1 MGISWDDGGE
11 YARAA
16 EAAGVDVGGMLE
28 AGVDAKQLL
37 EFVAAFRKEE
47 GACVYHPACSWLKE
61 RPLYNSSS
69 LHRATSMTKLV
80 HTHSS

>member
-1 MGISWDDGGE
+1 MATPLNGGTATKDEFPGWDDGGE

-37 EFVAAFRKEE
+37 EFVSNFRRHE
-47 GACVYHPACSWLKE
+47 GETDLRNALA
-61 RPLYNSSS
+61 
-69 LHRATSMTKLV
+69 
-80 HTHSS
+80 

>member
-11 YARAA
+11 YASAA

-28 AGVDAKQLL
+28 AGMDAKQLL

-47 GACVYHPACSWLKE
+47 GVFFHDKCSFGIHVG
-61 RPLYNSSS
+61 
-69 LHRATSMTKLV
+69 LHLHCSVRSIWSTPT
-80 HTHSS
+80 

>member
-1 MGISWDDGGE
+1 MATPPDGETAPKDEFPAWNDGGE

-37 EFVAAFRKEE
+37 EFVSNFRTHEGEMNVRSATAAKH
-47 GACVYHPACSWLKE
+47 GSGSAL
-61 RPLYNSSS
+61 
-69 LHRATSMTKLV
+69 
-80 HTHSS
+80 